1 MKLQLIKILES
12 AKGVEYFF
20 NEEENIF
27 NVIIQDFIGFNEDWE
42 EIFQPV
48 EDNGLIN
55 YLNCNGKLV
64 DNFIVTYQLADCKVT
79 LSYTSEDI

>member
-27 NVIIQDFIGFNEDWE
+27 NVIIQDFVGFNEDWE

-48 EDNGLIN
+48 EDNGLVN
-55 YLNCNGKLV
+55 YLNRNGKLV